1 MGALEHAD
9 ARGQMKLVGNLEA
22 VVEDVGGNYDARK
35 PLEAFSA
42 QLRDETDLG
51 SAERVSGGDSKGDDA
66 ACPRLFVAAP

>member
-9 ARGQMKLVGNLEA
+9 ARGQTKLVGFLEA

-51 SAERVSGGDSKGDDA
+51 ALSENLVG
-66 ACPRLFVAAP
+66 